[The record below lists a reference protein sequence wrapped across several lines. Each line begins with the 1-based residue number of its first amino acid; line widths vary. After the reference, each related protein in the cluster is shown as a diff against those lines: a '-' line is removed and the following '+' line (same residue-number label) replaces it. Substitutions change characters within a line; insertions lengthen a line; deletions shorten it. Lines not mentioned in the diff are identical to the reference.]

1 MNHRILKSIIFDQ
14 HEIIKNFNINKR
26 EYNFDLNANYVL
38 VGLRRAGKSTL
49 LYKIVQDLIEQGI
62 EWNQIIYINF
72 EDERLTDFTIQD
84 FNDILLVQSE
94 LSNKKGYFFFDEIQN
109 IDGWEK
115 FARRLAD
122 SKEHIFITGSNA
134 KMLSS
139 EIEKTLGGRFLSKY
153 ISPYNFREFLTA
165 KQQDFSES
173 SILSTKSSGKI
184 IRNFTEYF
192 YFGGFPETVN
202 FMEKREYV
210 SSIYQKILLG
220 DIATRN
226 NIRNL
231 TGLKI
236 LIKKI
241 AETTKDEISYS
252 KLHNILKSI
261 GIQISKDVII
271 DYVKYAHQAYLIFS
285 VKNYFSKFVEKE
297 TTPKYYFNDNGL
309 LNLFLN
315 KEETR
320 LLENL
325 VAINLWN
332 NYKGNVYY
340 LKTQNLDVDF
350 FIEETG
356 TAIQVAY
363 SITNISDDRETKSLV
378 EAAKTLKEAK
388 EFVIITYEEE
398 KELNIDGV
406 KIQVIPVW
414 KWLLKIKN

>member
-49 LYKIVQDLIEQGI
+49 LYKIVQDLIKQGI

-72 EDERLTDFTIQD
+72 EDERLTDFTIKD

-297 TTPKYYFNDNGL
+297 TTPKYFFYDNGL
-309 LNLFLN
+309 INLFLLN
-315 KEETR
+315 EEPR

-325 VAINLWN
+325 VAINLKHK
-332 NYKGNVYY
+332 YKDEVFY
-340 LKTQNLDVDF
+340 LKSSSIDIDF
-350 FIEETG
+350 FVPEIQTVF
-356 TAIQVAY
+356 QVAY
-363 SITNISDDRETKSLV
+363 SIKNISSQREITSLIEVAKSF
-378 EAAKTLKEAK
+378 KEAK
-388 EFVIITYEEE
+388 QFVIITFEEE
-398 KELNIDGV
+398 DSINIDNIEI
-406 KIQVIPVW
+406 KIIPIW
-414 KWLLKIKN
+414 KWLLSI

>member
-49 LYKIVQDLIEQGI
+49 LYKIAQDLIKQGI

-72 EDERLTDFTIQD
+72 EDERLTDFTIKD

-297 TTPKYYFNDNGL
+297 TTPKYFFYDNGL
-309 LNLFLN
+309 INLFLLN
-315 KEETR
+315 EEPR

-325 VAINLWN
+325 VAINLKHK
-332 NYKGNVYY
+332 YKDEVFY
-340 LKTQNLDVDF
+340 LKSSSIDIDF
-350 FIEETG
+350 FVPEIQTVF
-356 TAIQVAY
+356 QVAY
-363 SITNISDDRETKSLV
+363 SIKNISSQREITSLIEVAKSF
-378 EAAKTLKEAK
+378 KEAK
-388 EFVIITYEEE
+388 QFVIITFEEE
-398 KELNIDGV
+398 DSINIDNIEI
-406 KIQVIPVW
+406 KIIPIW
-414 KWLLKIKN
+414 KWLLSI

>member
-14 HEIIKNFNINKR
+14 HEIIKNFHINKR

-49 LYKIVQDLIEQGI
+49 LYKIAQDLIKQGI

-72 EDERLTDFTIQD
+72 EDERLTDFTIKD

-297 TTPKYYFNDNGL
+297 TTPKYFFYDNGL
-309 LNLFLN
+309 INLFLLN
-315 KEETR
+315 EEPR

-325 VAINLWN
+325 VAINLKHK
-332 NYKGNVYY
+332 YKDEVFY
-340 LKTQNLDVDF
+340 LKSSSIDIDF
-350 FIEETG
+350 FVPEIQTVF
-356 TAIQVAY
+356 QVAY
-363 SITNISDDRETKSLV
+363 SIKNISSQREITSLIEVAKSF
-378 EAAKTLKEAK
+378 KEAK
-388 EFVIITYEEE
+388 QFVIITFEEE
-398 KELNIDGV
+398 DSINIDNIEI
-406 KIQVIPVW
+406 KIIPIW
-414 KWLLKIKN
+414 KWLLSI

>member
-165 KQQDFSES
+165 KQQYFSES

-202 FMEKREYV
+202 FIEKREYV

-271 DYVKYAHQAYLIFS
+271 DYVKYAQQAYLIFS

-297 TTPKYYFNDNGL
+297 TTPKYYFYDNGL
-309 LNLFLN
+309 INLFLLN
-315 KEETR
+315 EEPR

-325 VAINLWN
+325 VAINLKHK
-332 NYKGNVYY
+332 YKDEVFY
-340 LKTQNLDVDF
+340 LKSSSIDIDF
-350 FIEETG
+350 FVPEIQTVF
-356 TAIQVAY
+356 QVAY
-363 SITNISDDRETKSLV
+363 SIKNISSQREITSLIEVAKSFN
-378 EAAKTLKEAK
+378 EAK
-388 EFVIITYEEE
+388 QFVIITFEEE
-398 KELNIDGV
+398 DSINIDNIEI
-406 KIQVIPVW
+406 KIIPIW
-414 KWLLKIKN
+414 KWLLSI

>member
-72 EDERLTDFTIQD
+72 EDERLTDFTIKD

-297 TTPKYYFNDNGL
+297 TTPKYFFYDNGL
-309 LNLFLN
+309 INLFLLN
-315 KEETR
+315 EEPR

-325 VAINLWN
+325 VAINLKHK
-332 NYKGNVYY
+332 YKDEVFY
-340 LKTQNLDVDF
+340 LKSSSIDIDF
-350 FIEETG
+350 FVPEIQTVF
-356 TAIQVAY
+356 QVAY
-363 SITNISDDRETKSLV
+363 SIKNISSQREITSLIEVAKSFR
-378 EAAKTLKEAK
+378 EAK
-388 EFVIITYEEE
+388 QFVIITFEEE
-398 KELNIDGV
+398 DSINIDNIEI
-406 KIQVIPVW
+406 KIIPIW
-414 KWLLKIKN
+414 KWLLSI

>member
-14 HEIIKNFNINKR
+14 HEIIKKFNINKR

-49 LYKIVQDLIEQGI
+49 LYKIAQDLIKQGI

-297 TTPKYYFNDNGL
+297 TTPKYFFYDNGL
-309 LNLFLN
+309 INLFLLN
-315 KEETR
+315 EEPR

-325 VAINLWN
+325 VAINLKHK
-332 NYKGNVYY
+332 YKDEVFY
-340 LKTQNLDVDF
+340 LKSSSIDIDF
-350 FIEETG
+350 FVPEIQTVF
-356 TAIQVAY
+356 QVAY
-363 SITNISDDRETKSLV
+363 SIKNISSQREITSLIEVAKSF
-378 EAAKTLKEAK
+378 KEAK
-388 EFVIITYEEE
+388 QFVIITFEEE
-398 KELNIDGV
+398 DSINIDNIEI
-406 KIQVIPVW
+406 KIIPIW
-414 KWLLKIKN
+414 KWLLSI

>member
-173 SILSTKSSGKI
+173 SILSTKSTGKI

-202 FMEKREYV
+202 FIEKREYV

-271 DYVKYAHQAYLIFS
+271 DYVKYAQQAYLIFS

-297 TTPKYYFNDNGL
+297 TTPKYYFYDNGL
-309 LNLFLN
+309 INLFLLN
-315 KEETR
+315 EEPR

-325 VAINLWN
+325 VAINLKHK
-332 NYKGNVYY
+332 YKDEVFY
-340 LKTQNLDVDF
+340 LKSSSIDIDF
-350 FIEETG
+350 FVPEIQTVF
-356 TAIQVAY
+356 QVAY
-363 SITNISDDRETKSLV
+363 SIKNISSQREITSLIEVAKSFN
-378 EAAKTLKEAK
+378 EAK
-388 EFVIITYEEE
+388 QFVIITFEEE
-398 KELNIDGV
+398 DSINIDNIEI
-406 KIQVIPVW
+406 KIIPIW
-414 KWLLKIKN
+414 KWLLSI

>member
-14 HEIIKNFNINKR
+14 HEIIKKFNINKR

-165 KQQDFSES
+165 KQQNFSES

-271 DYVKYAHQAYLIFS
+271 DYVKYAHQAYLIFF

-297 TTPKYYFNDNGL
+297 TTPKYYFYDNGL
-309 LNLFLN
+309 INLFLLN
-315 KEETR
+315 EEPR
-320 LLENL
+320 LLENI
-325 VAINLWN
+325 VAINLKHK
-332 NYKGNVYY
+332 YKDEVFY
-340 LKTQNLDVDF
+340 LKSSSIDIDF
-350 FIEETG
+350 FVPEIQTVF
-356 TAIQVAY
+356 QVAY
-363 SITNISDDRETKSLV
+363 SIKNISSQREITSLIEVTKSFN
-378 EAAKTLKEAK
+378 EAK
-388 EFVIITYEEE
+388 QFVIITFEEE
-398 KELNIDGV
+398 DSINIDNIEI
-406 KIQVIPVW
+406 KIIPIW
-414 KWLLKIKN
+414 KWLLSI

>member
-72 EDERLTDFTIQD
+72 EDERLTDFTIKD

-297 TTPKYYFNDNGL
+297 TTPKYFFYDNGL
-309 LNLFLN
+309 INLFLLN
-315 KEETR
+315 EEPK

-325 VAINLWN
+325 VAINLKHK
-332 NYKGNVYY
+332 YKDEVFY
-340 LKTQNLDVDF
+340 LKSSSIDIDF
-350 FIEETG
+350 FVPEIQTVF
-356 TAIQVAY
+356 QVAY
-363 SITNISDDRETKSLV
+363 SIKNISSQREITSLIEVAKSF
-378 EAAKTLKEAK
+378 KEAK
-388 EFVIITYEEE
+388 QFVIITFEEE
-398 KELNIDGV
+398 DSINIDNIEI
-406 KIQVIPVW
+406 KIIPIW
-414 KWLLKIKN
+414 KWLLSI

>member
-1 MNHRILKSIIFDQ
+1 MNHRILKSINFDQ

-72 EDERLTDFTIQD
+72 EDERSTDFTIQD

-297 TTPKYYFNDNGL
+297 TTPKYFFYDNGL
-309 LNLFLN
+309 INLFLLN
-315 KEETR
+315 EEPR

-325 VAINLWN
+325 VAINLKHK
-332 NYKGNVYY
+332 YKDEVFY
-340 LKTQNLDVDF
+340 LKSSSIDIDF
-350 FIEETG
+350 FVPEIQTVF
-356 TAIQVAY
+356 QVAY
-363 SITNISDDRETKSLV
+363 SIKNISSQREITSLIEVAKSF
-378 EAAKTLKEAK
+378 KEAK
-388 EFVIITYEEE
+388 QFVIITFEEE
-398 KELNIDGV
+398 DSINIDNIEI
-406 KIQVIPVW
+406 KIIPIW
-414 KWLLKIKN
+414 KWLLSI

>member
-72 EDERLTDFTIQD
+72 EDERLTDFSIQD

-297 TTPKYYFNDNGL
+297 TTPKYFFYDNGL
-309 LNLFLN
+309 INLFLLN
-315 KEETR
+315 EEPR

-325 VAINLWN
+325 VAINLKHK
-332 NYKGNVYY
+332 YKDEVFY
-340 LKTQNLDVDF
+340 LKSSSIDIDF
-350 FIEETG
+350 FVPEIQTVF
-356 TAIQVAY
+356 QVAY
-363 SITNISDDRETKSLV
+363 SIKNISSQREITSLIEVAKSFN
-378 EAAKTLKEAK
+378 EAK
-388 EFVIITYEEE
+388 QFVIITFEEE
-398 KELNIDGV
+398 DSINIDNIEI
-406 KIQVIPVW
+406 KIIPIW
-414 KWLLKIKN
+414 KWLLSI

>member
-14 HEIIKNFNINKR
+14 HEIIKNININKR

-49 LYKIVQDLIEQGI
+49 LYKIAQDLIKQGI

-72 EDERLTDFTIQD
+72 EDERLTDFSIQD

-297 TTPKYYFNDNGL
+297 TTPKYFFYDNGL
-309 LNLFLN
+309 INLFLLN
-315 KEETR
+315 EEPR

-325 VAINLWN
+325 VAINLKHK
-332 NYKGNVYY
+332 YKDEVFY
-340 LKTQNLDVDF
+340 LKSSSIDIDF
-350 FIEETG
+350 FVPEIQTVF
-356 TAIQVAY
+356 QVAY
-363 SITNISDDRETKSLV
+363 SIKNISSQREITSLIEVAKSF
-378 EAAKTLKEAK
+378 KEAK
-388 EFVIITYEEE
+388 QFVIITFEEE
-398 KELNIDGV
+398 DSINIDNIEI
-406 KIQVIPVW
+406 KIIPIW
-414 KWLLKIKN
+414 KWLLSI

>member
-72 EDERLTDFTIQD
+72 EDERLTDFTIKD

-252 KLHNILKSI
+252 KLHNIIKSI

-297 TTPKYYFNDNGL
+297 TTPKYFFYDNGL
-309 LNLFLN
+309 INLFLLN
-315 KEETR
+315 EEPR

-325 VAINLWN
+325 VAINLKHK
-332 NYKGNVYY
+332 YKDEVFY
-340 LKTQNLDVDF
+340 LKSSSIDIDF
-350 FIEETG
+350 FVPEIQTVF
-356 TAIQVAY
+356 QVAY
-363 SITNISDDRETKSLV
+363 SIKNISSQREITSLIEVAKSF
-378 EAAKTLKEAK
+378 KEAK
-388 EFVIITYEEE
+388 QFVIITFEEE
-398 KELNIDGV
+398 DSINIDNIEI
-406 KIQVIPVW
+406 KIIPIW
-414 KWLLKIKN
+414 KWLLSI

>member
-153 ISPYNFREFLTA
+153 ISPYNFKEFLTA

-202 FMEKREYV
+202 FIEKREYV

-271 DYVKYAHQAYLIFS
+271 DYVKYAQQAYLIFS

-297 TTPKYYFNDNGL
+297 TTPKYYFYDNGL
-309 LNLFLN
+309 INLFLLN
-315 KEETR
+315 EEPR

-325 VAINLWN
+325 VAINLKHK
-332 NYKGNVYY
+332 YKDEVFY
-340 LKTQNLDVDF
+340 LKSSSIDIDF
-350 FIEETG
+350 FVPEIQTVF
-356 TAIQVAY
+356 QVAY
-363 SITNISDDRETKSLV
+363 SIKNISSQREITSLIEVAKSFN
-378 EAAKTLKEAK
+378 EAK
-388 EFVIITYEEE
+388 QFVIITFEEE
-398 KELNIDGV
+398 DSINIDNIEI
-406 KIQVIPVW
+406 KIIPIW
-414 KWLLKIKN
+414 KWLLSI

>member
-72 EDERLTDFTIQD
+72 EDERLTDFTIKD

-297 TTPKYYFNDNGL
+297 TTPKYFFYDNGL
-309 LNLFLN
+309 INLFLLN
-315 KEETR
+315 EEPR

-325 VAINLWN
+325 VAINLKHK
-332 NYKGNVYY
+332 YKDEVFY
-340 LKTQNLDVDF
+340 LKSSSIDIDF
-350 FIEETG
+350 FVPEIQTVF
-356 TAIQVAY
+356 QVAY
-363 SITNISDDRETKSLV
+363 SIKNISSQREINSLV
-378 EAAKTLKEAK
+378 EVAKSFKEAK
-388 EFVIITYEEE
+388 QFVIITFEEE
-398 KELNIDGV
+398 DSINIDNIEI
-406 KIQVIPVW
+406 KIIPIW
-414 KWLLKIKN
+414 KWLLSI

>member
-14 HEIIKNFNINKR
+14 HEIIKNFNINRR

-49 LYKIVQDLIEQGI
+49 LYKIVQDLIKQGI

-122 SKEHIFITGSNA
+122 SKEHIFVTGSNA

-139 EIEKTLGGRFLSKY
+139 EIEKTLGGRFLAKY

-202 FMEKREYV
+202 FIEKREYV

-271 DYVKYAHQAYLIFS
+271 DYVKYAQQAYLIFS

-297 TTPKYYFNDNGL
+297 TTPKYYFYDNGL
-309 LNLFLN
+309 INLFLLN
-315 KEETR
+315 EEPR

-325 VAINLWN
+325 VAINLKHK
-332 NYKGNVYY
+332 YKDEVFY
-340 LKTQNLDVDF
+340 LKSSSIDIDF
-350 FIEETG
+350 FVPEIQTVF
-356 TAIQVAY
+356 QVAY
-363 SITNISDDRETKSLV
+363 SIKNISSQREITSLIEVAKSFN
-378 EAAKTLKEAK
+378 EAK
-388 EFVIITYEEE
+388 QFVIITFEEE
-398 KELNIDGV
+398 DSINIDNIEI
-406 KIQVIPVW
+406 KIIPIW
-414 KWLLKIKN
+414 KWLLSI

>member
-49 LYKIVQDLIEQGI
+49 LYKIVQDLIEQDI

-297 TTPKYYFNDNGL
+297 TTPKYFFYDNGL
-309 LNLFLN
+309 INLFLLN
-315 KEETR
+315 EEPR

-325 VAINLWN
+325 VAINLKHK
-332 NYKGNVYY
+332 YKDEVFY
-340 LKTQNLDVDF
+340 LKSSSIDIDF
-350 FIEETG
+350 FVPEIQTVF
-356 TAIQVAY
+356 QVAY
-363 SITNISDDRETKSLV
+363 SIKNISSQREITSLIEVAKSF
-378 EAAKTLKEAK
+378 KEAK
-388 EFVIITYEEE
+388 QFVIITFEEE
-398 KELNIDGV
+398 DSINIDNIEI
-406 KIQVIPVW
+406 KIIPIW
-414 KWLLKIKN
+414 KWLLSI

>member
-72 EDERLTDFTIQD
+72 EDERLTDFTIKD

-297 TTPKYYFNDNGL
+297 TTPKYFFYDNGL
-309 LNLFLN
+309 INLFLLN
-315 KEETR
+315 EEPR

-325 VAINLWN
+325 VAINLKHK
-332 NYKGNVYY
+332 YKDEVFY
-340 LKTQNLDVDF
+340 LKSSSIDIDF
-350 FIEETG
+350 FVPEIQTVF
-356 TAIQVAY
+356 QVAY
-363 SITNISDDRETKSLV
+363 SIKNISSQREITSLIEVAKSF
-378 EAAKTLKEAK
+378 KEAK
-388 EFVIITYEEE
+388 QFVIITFEEE
-398 KELNIDGV
+398 DSINIDNIEI
-406 KIQVIPVW
+406 KIIPIW
-414 KWLLKIKN
+414 KWLLSI

>member
-14 HEIIKNFNINKR
+14 HEIIKNFHINKR

-49 LYKIVQDLIEQGI
+49 LYKIAQDLIKQGI

-72 EDERLTDFTIQD
+72 EDERLTDFTIKD

-165 KQQDFSES
+165 KQQNFSES

-297 TTPKYYFNDNGL
+297 TTPKYFFYDNGL
-309 LNLFLN
+309 INLFLLN
-315 KEETR
+315 EEPR

-325 VAINLWN
+325 VAINLKHK
-332 NYKGNVYY
+332 YKDEVFY
-340 LKTQNLDVDF
+340 LKSSSIDIDF
-350 FIEETG
+350 FVPEIQTVF
-356 TAIQVAY
+356 QVAY
-363 SITNISDDRETKSLV
+363 SIKNISSQREITSLIEVAKSFKD
-378 EAAKTLKEAK
+378 AKQ
-388 EFVIITYEEE
+388 FVIITFEEE
-398 KELNIDGV
+398 DSINIDNIEI
-406 KIQVIPVW
+406 KIIPIW
-414 KWLLKIKN
+414 KWLLSI

>member
-109 IDGWEK
+109 IDSWEK

-202 FMEKREYV
+202 FIEKREYV

-297 TTPKYYFNDNGL
+297 TTPKYFFYDNGL
-309 LNLFLN
+309 INLFLLN
-315 KEETR
+315 EEPR

-325 VAINLWN
+325 VAINLKHK
-332 NYKGNVYY
+332 YKDEVFY
-340 LKTQNLDVDF
+340 LKSSSIDIDF
-350 FIEETG
+350 FVPEIQTVF
-356 TAIQVAY
+356 QVAY
-363 SITNISDDRETKSLV
+363 SIKNISSQREINSLV
-378 EAAKTLKEAK
+378 EVAKSFKEAK
-388 EFVIITYEEE
+388 QFVIITFEEE
-398 KELNIDGV
+398 DSINIDTIEI
-406 KIQVIPVW
+406 KIIPIW
-414 KWLLKIKN
+414 KWLLSI

>member
-173 SILSTKSSGKI
+173 SILSTKSTGKI

-202 FMEKREYV
+202 FIEKREYV

-271 DYVKYAHQAYLIFS
+271 NYVKYAQQAYLIFS

-297 TTPKYYFNDNGL
+297 TTPKYYFYDNGL
-309 LNLFLN
+309 INLFLLN
-315 KEETR
+315 EEPR

-325 VAINLWN
+325 VAINLKHK
-332 NYKGNVYY
+332 YKDEVFY
-340 LKTQNLDVDF
+340 LKSSSIDIDF
-350 FIEETG
+350 FVPEIQTVF
-356 TAIQVAY
+356 QVAY
-363 SITNISDDRETKSLV
+363 SIKNISSQREITSLIEVAKSFN
-378 EAAKTLKEAK
+378 EAK
-388 EFVIITYEEE
+388 QFVIITFEEE
-398 KELNIDGV
+398 DSINIDNIEI
-406 KIQVIPVW
+406 KIIPIW
-414 KWLLKIKN
+414 KWLLSI

>member
-14 HEIIKNFNINKR
+14 HEIIKNFHINKR

-49 LYKIVQDLIEQGI
+49 LYKIAQDLIKQGI

-297 TTPKYYFNDNGL
+297 TTPKYFFYDNGL
-309 LNLFLN
+309 INLFLLN
-315 KEETR
+315 EEPR

-325 VAINLWN
+325 VAINLKHK
-332 NYKGNVYY
+332 YKDEVFY
-340 LKTQNLDVDF
+340 LKSSSIDIDF
-350 FIEETG
+350 FVPEIQT
-356 TAIQVAY
+356 IFQVAY
-363 SITNISDDRETKSLV
+363 SIKNISSQREITSLIEVAKSF
-378 EAAKTLKEAK
+378 KEAK
-388 EFVIITYEEE
+388 QFVIITFEEE
-398 KELNIDGV
+398 DSINIDNIEI
-406 KIQVIPVW
+406 KIIPIW
-414 KWLLKIKN
+414 KWLLSI

>member
-297 TTPKYYFNDNGL
+297 TTPKYFFYDNGL
-309 LNLFLN
+309 INLFLLN
-315 KEETR
+315 EEPR

-325 VAINLWN
+325 VAINLKHK
-332 NYKGNVYY
+332 YKDEVFY
-340 LKTQNLDVDF
+340 LKSSSIDIDF
-350 FIEETG
+350 FVPEIQTVF
-356 TAIQVAY
+356 QVAY
-363 SITNISDDRETKSLV
+363 SIKNISSQREINSLV
-378 EAAKTLKEAK
+378 EVAKSFKEAK
-388 EFVIITYEEE
+388 QFVIITFEEE
-398 KELNIDGV
+398 NSINIDNIEI
-406 KIQVIPVW
+406 KIIPIW
-414 KWLLKIKN
+414 KWLLSI

>member
-297 TTPKYYFNDNGL
+297 TTPKYFFYDNGL
-309 LNLFLN
+309 INLFLLN
-315 KEETR
+315 EEPR

-325 VAINLWN
+325 VAINLKHK
-332 NYKGNVYY
+332 YKDEVFY
-340 LKTQNLDVDF
+340 LKSSSIDIDF
-350 FIEETG
+350 FVPEIQTVF
-356 TAIQVAY
+356 QVAY
-363 SITNISDDRETKSLV
+363 SIKNISSQREINSLV
-378 EAAKTLKEAK
+378 EVAKSFKEAK
-388 EFVIITYEEE
+388 QFVIITFEEE
-398 KELNIDGV
+398 DSINIDNIEI
-406 KIQVIPVW
+406 KIIPIW
-414 KWLLKIKN
+414 KWLLSI

>member
-14 HEIIKNFNINKR
+14 HEIIKNFNINRR

-115 FARRLAD
+115 FARHLAD

-184 IRNFTEYF
+184 IRNFSEYF

-202 FMEKREYV
+202 FIEKREYV

-226 NIRNL
+226 SIRNL

-271 DYVKYAHQAYLIFS
+271 DYVKYAQQAYLIFS

-297 TTPKYYFNDNGL
+297 TTPKYYFYDNGL
-309 LNLFLN
+309 INLFLLN
-315 KEETR
+315 EEPR

-325 VAINLWN
+325 VAINLKHK
-332 NYKGNVYY
+332 YKDEVFY
-340 LKTQNLDVDF
+340 LKTSSIDIDF
-350 FIEETG
+350 FVPEIQTVF
-356 TAIQVAY
+356 QVAY
-363 SITNISDDRETKSLV
+363 SIKNISSQREITSLIEVAKSFN
-378 EAAKTLKEAK
+378 EAK
-388 EFVIITYEEE
+388 QFVIITFEEE
-398 KELNIDGV
+398 DSIYIDDV
-406 KIQVIPVW
+406 EIKVIPIW
-414 KWLLKIKN
+414 KWLLSI

>member
-241 AETTKDEISYS
+241 AETTKDEFSYS

-297 TTPKYYFNDNGL
+297 TTPKYFFYDNGL
-309 LNLFLN
+309 INLFLLN
-315 KEETR
+315 EEPR

-325 VAINLWN
+325 VAINLKHK
-332 NYKGNVYY
+332 YKDEVFY
-340 LKTQNLDVDF
+340 LKSSSIDIDF
-350 FIEETG
+350 FVPEIQTVF
-356 TAIQVAY
+356 QVAY
-363 SITNISDDRETKSLV
+363 SIKNISSQREITSLIEVAKSF
-378 EAAKTLKEAK
+378 KEAK
-388 EFVIITYEEE
+388 QFVIITFEEE
-398 KELNIDGV
+398 DSINIDNIEI
-406 KIQVIPVW
+406 KIIPIW
-414 KWLLKIKN
+414 KWLLSI

>member
-84 FNDILLVQSE
+84 FNDILLVQSK

-202 FMEKREYV
+202 FIEKREYV

-297 TTPKYYFNDNGL
+297 TTPKYFFYDNGL
-309 LNLFLN
+309 INLFLLN
-315 KEETR
+315 EEPR

-325 VAINLWN
+325 VAINLKHK
-332 NYKGNVYY
+332 YKDEVFY
-340 LKTQNLDVDF
+340 LKSSSIDIDF
-350 FIEETG
+350 FVPEIQTVF
-356 TAIQVAY
+356 QVAY
-363 SITNISDDRETKSLV
+363 SIKNISSQREITSLIEVAKSFN
-378 EAAKTLKEAK
+378 EAK
-388 EFVIITYEEE
+388 QFVIITFEEE
-398 KELNIDGV
+398 DSINIDNIEI
-406 KIQVIPVW
+406 KIIPIW
-414 KWLLKIKN
+414 KWLLSI

>member
-14 HEIIKNFNINKR
+14 HEIIKNFHINKR

-49 LYKIVQDLIEQGI
+49 LYKIAQDLIKQGI

-271 DYVKYAHQAYLIFS
+271 DYVKYAQQAYLIFS

-297 TTPKYYFNDNGL
+297 TTPKYFFYDNGL
-309 LNLFLN
+309 INLFLLN
-315 KEETR
+315 EEPR

-325 VAINLWN
+325 VAINLKHK
-332 NYKGNVYY
+332 YKDEVFY
-340 LKTQNLDVDF
+340 LKSSSIDIDF
-350 FIEETG
+350 FVPEIQTVF
-356 TAIQVAY
+356 QVAY
-363 SITNISDDRETKSLV
+363 SIKNISSQREITSLIEVAKSF
-378 EAAKTLKEAK
+378 KEAK
-388 EFVIITYEEE
+388 QFVIITFEEE
-398 KELNIDGV
+398 DSINIDNIEI
-406 KIQVIPVW
+406 KIIPIW
-414 KWLLKIKN
+414 KWLLSI

>member
-72 EDERLTDFTIQD
+72 EDERLTDFTIKD

-271 DYVKYAHQAYLIFS
+271 DYVKYAQQAYLIFS

-297 TTPKYYFNDNGL
+297 TTPKYFFYDNGL
-309 LNLFLN
+309 INLFLLN
-315 KEETR
+315 EEPR

-325 VAINLWN
+325 VAINLKHK
-332 NYKGNVYY
+332 YKDEVFY
-340 LKTQNLDVDF
+340 LKSSSIDIDF
-350 FIEETG
+350 FVPEIQTVF
-356 TAIQVAY
+356 QVAY
-363 SITNISDDRETKSLV
+363 SIKNISSQREITSLIEVAKSFR
-378 EAAKTLKEAK
+378 EAK
-388 EFVIITYEEE
+388 QFVIITFEEE
-398 KELNIDGV
+398 DSINIDNIEI
-406 KIQVIPVW
+406 KIIPIW
-414 KWLLKIKN
+414 KWLLSI

>member
-62 EWNQIIYINF
+62 EWNQIIYIYF

-184 IRNFTEYF
+184 I
-192 YFGGFPETVN
+192 
-202 FMEKREYV
+202 
-210 SSIYQKILLG
+210 
-220 DIATRN
+220 
-226 NIRNL
+226 
-231 TGLKI
+231 
-236 LIKKI
+236 
-241 AETTKDEISYS
+241 
-252 KLHNILKSI
+252 
-261 GIQISKDVII
+261 
-271 DYVKYAHQAYLIFS
+271 
-285 VKNYFSKFVEKE
+285 
-297 TTPKYYFNDNGL
+297 
-309 LNLFLN
+309 
-315 KEETR
+315 
-320 LLENL
+320 
-325 VAINLWN
+325 
-332 NYKGNVYY
+332 
-340 LKTQNLDVDF
+340 
-350 FIEETG
+350 
-356 TAIQVAY
+356 
-363 SITNISDDRETKSLV
+363 
-378 EAAKTLKEAK
+378 
-388 EFVIITYEEE
+388 
-398 KELNIDGV
+398 
-406 KIQVIPVW
+406 
-414 KWLLKIKN
+414 

>member
-14 HEIIKNFNINKR
+14 HEIIKNFHINKR

-49 LYKIVQDLIEQGI
+49 LYKIAQDLIKQGI

-72 EDERLTDFTIQD
+72 EDERLTDFTIKD

-134 KMLSS
+134 KMISS

-241 AETTKDEISYS
+241 AETTKEEISYS

-297 TTPKYYFNDNGL
+297 TTPKYFFYDNGL
-309 LNLFLN
+309 INLFLLN
-315 KEETR
+315 EEPR

-325 VAINLWN
+325 VAINLKHK
-332 NYKGNVYY
+332 YKDEVFY
-340 LKTQNLDVDF
+340 LKSSSIDIDF
-350 FIEETG
+350 FVPEIQTVF
-356 TAIQVAY
+356 QVAY
-363 SITNISDDRETKSLV
+363 SIKNISSQREITSLIEVAKSF
-378 EAAKTLKEAK
+378 KEAK
-388 EFVIITYEEE
+388 QFVIITFEEE
-398 KELNIDGV
+398 DSINIDNIEI
-406 KIQVIPVW
+406 KIIPIW
-414 KWLLKIKN
+414 KWLLSI

>member
-1 MNHRILKSIIFDQ
+1 MNHRILKSINFDQ

-297 TTPKYYFNDNGL
+297 TTPKYFFYDNGL
-309 LNLFLN
+309 INLFLLN
-315 KEETR
+315 EEPR

-325 VAINLWN
+325 VAINLKHK
-332 NYKGNVYY
+332 YKDEVFY
-340 LKTQNLDVDF
+340 LKSSSIDIDF
-350 FIEETG
+350 FVPEIQTVF
-356 TAIQVAY
+356 QVAY
-363 SITNISDDRETKSLV
+363 SIKNISSQREITSLIEVAKSF
-378 EAAKTLKEAK
+378 KEAK
-388 EFVIITYEEE
+388 QFVIITFEEE
-398 KELNIDGV
+398 DSINIDNIEI
-406 KIQVIPVW
+406 KIIPIW
-414 KWLLKIKN
+414 KWLLSI

>member
-72 EDERLTDFTIQD
+72 EDERLTDFSIQD

-173 SILSTKSSGKI
+173 SILNTKSSGKI

-297 TTPKYYFNDNGL
+297 TTPKYFFYDNGL
-309 LNLFLN
+309 INLFLLN
-315 KEETR
+315 EEPR

-325 VAINLWN
+325 VAINLKHK
-332 NYKGNVYY
+332 YKDEVFY
-340 LKTQNLDVDF
+340 LKSSSIDIDF
-350 FIEETG
+350 FVPEIQTVF
-356 TAIQVAY
+356 QVAY
-363 SITNISDDRETKSLV
+363 SIKNISSQREITSLIEVAKSF
-378 EAAKTLKEAK
+378 KEAK
-388 EFVIITYEEE
+388 QFVIITFEEE
-398 KELNIDGV
+398 DSINIDNIEI
-406 KIQVIPVW
+406 KIIPIW
-414 KWLLKIKN
+414 KWLLSI

>member
-202 FMEKREYV
+202 FIEKREYV

-271 DYVKYAHQAYLIFS
+271 DYVKYAQQAYLIFS

-297 TTPKYYFNDNGL
+297 TTPKYYFYDNGL
-309 LNLFLN
+309 INLFLLN
-315 KEETR
+315 EEPR

-325 VAINLWN
+325 VAINLKHK
-332 NYKGNVYY
+332 YKDEVFY
-340 LKTQNLDVDF
+340 LKSSSIDIDF
-350 FIEETG
+350 FVPEIQTVF
-356 TAIQVAY
+356 QVAY
-363 SITNISDDRETKSLV
+363 SIKNISSQREITSLIEVAKSFN
-378 EAAKTLKEAK
+378 EAK
-388 EFVIITYEEE
+388 QFVIITFEEE
-398 KELNIDGV
+398 DSINIDNIEI
-406 KIQVIPVW
+406 KIIPIW
-414 KWLLKIKN
+414 KWLLSI

>member
-72 EDERLTDFTIQD
+72 EDERLTDFTIKD

-297 TTPKYYFNDNGL
+297 TTPKYFFYDNGL
-309 LNLFLN
+309 INLFLLN
-315 KEETR
+315 EEPR

-325 VAINLWN
+325 VAINLKHK
-332 NYKGNVYY
+332 YKDEVFY
-340 LKTQNLDVDF
+340 LKSSSIDIDF
-350 FIEETG
+350 FVPEIQTVF
-356 TAIQVAY
+356 QVAY
-363 SITNISDDRETKSLV
+363 SIKNISSQREINSLV
-378 EAAKTLKEAK
+378 EVAKSFKEAK
-388 EFVIITYEEE
+388 QFVIITFEEE
-398 KELNIDGV
+398 NSINIDNIEI
-406 KIQVIPVW
+406 KIIPIW
-414 KWLLKIKN
+414 KWLLSI

>member
-14 HEIIKNFNINKR
+14 HEIIKNFHINKR

-72 EDERLTDFTIQD
+72 EDERLTDFTIKD

-241 AETTKDEISYS
+241 AETTKEEISYS

-297 TTPKYYFNDNGL
+297 TTPKYFFYDNGL
-309 LNLFLN
+309 INLFLLN
-315 KEETR
+315 EEPR

-325 VAINLWN
+325 VAINLKHK
-332 NYKGNVYY
+332 YKDEVFY
-340 LKTQNLDVDF
+340 LKSSSIDIDF
-350 FIEETG
+350 FVPEIQTVF
-356 TAIQVAY
+356 QVAY
-363 SITNISDDRETKSLV
+363 SIKNISSQREITSLIEVAKSFR
-378 EAAKTLKEAK
+378 EAK
-388 EFVIITYEEE
+388 QFVIITFEEE
-398 KELNIDGV
+398 DSINIDNIEI
-406 KIQVIPVW
+406 KIIPIW
-414 KWLLKIKN
+414 KWLLSI